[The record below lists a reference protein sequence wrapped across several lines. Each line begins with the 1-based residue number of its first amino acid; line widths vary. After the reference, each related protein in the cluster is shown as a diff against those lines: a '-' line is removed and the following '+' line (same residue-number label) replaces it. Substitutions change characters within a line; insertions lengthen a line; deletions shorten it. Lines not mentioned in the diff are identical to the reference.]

1 MSELISRMSSYVSIQ
16 PEAGLNQ
23 APTASLEVSEVT
35 DVTEPEYDEDISAS
49 WRNLKHSWTEM
60 HGRIKTAKS
69 ELRSIG
75 RLAMLDLDGAQ
86 ASLPELR
93 IAPPEMPA
101 DKSRSFRKRIS
112 DRADKIIAEEHASK
126 LSRKEAKKQSRKQ
139 WRQEKIREWKTDAKW
154 YALGVG
160 AAALSGAGVAYLK

>member
-49 WRNLKHSWTEM
+49 WRHLKHSWTEM

-75 RLAMLDLDGAQ
+75 RLAM
-86 ASLPELR
+86 ELR
-93 IAPPEMPA
+93 IAPSEMPA